1 MRTLAMLACV
11 PALCLAQQ
19 PAAVDALFRD
29 FDRAGVP
36 GASVMAIRDGKVLY
50 QRGYGLADVEARV
63 AATTATNYRLASVTK
78 QFTAMCI
85 MMLAERGKL
94 AYDDPLSKFFP
105 NYPAYGKQITI
116 RHLLTHTSGL
126 WAYEDAI
133 PPERT
138 TQLKDLD
145 VLELLQRQTKTYFA
159 PGSAYRYSNTGYAHL
174 ALIVEKVSGMRFAD
188 FLKKNI
194 FDPLH
199 MAGTVAFEEGVS
211 VVAHRAY
218 GYTARDGGFVRT
230 DQSLT
235 SAVLGDG
242 GIYSSVEDLYRWD
255 QGLYTGRLV
264 RAETLRQAFTPATLS
279 DGKKTSYGFGWEI
292 GELRGLANV
301 HHSGSSV
308 GFRTFILRFPEKR
321 FSTIVLTNRSDA
333 NPDEIAGKIAE
344 LYLFP

>member
-29 FDRAGVP
+29 FDRPGVP
-36 GASVMAIRDGKVLY
+36 GASVMVIRDGKVLY
-50 QRGYGLADVEARV
+50 QRGYGLADVEGRV

-78 QFTAMCI
+78 QFTAMGI
-85 MMLAERGKL
+85 MILAERGKL

-126 WAYEDAI
+126 WAYEDVI

-174 ALIVEKVSGMRFAD
+174 ALIVERVSGIRFAD

-218 GYTARDGGFVRT
+218 GYTARDGGFART

-255 QGLYTGRLV
+255 QGLYNGRLV
-264 RAETLRQAFTPATLS
+264 RAETLKQAFTPATLS
-279 DGKKTSYGFGWEI
+279 DGKKTSYGFGWET

-321 FSTIVLTNRSDA
+321 FSTIVLTNRGDA
-333 NPDEIAGKIAE
+333 NPDEIAGKTAE